1 MALKLKKSKIIDTS
15 NLNLNPDS
23 IFKEFESCLDKSRND
38 KKRSIKEGEIS
49 LLHIDET
56 TRKSIVSQFLS
67 SGNGKVDK
75 QVNFIPDSLKNK
87 SLISY
92 IDAPWGS
99 GKTKFIEEYITW
111 SLDNSELFNKIDVI
125 DAWEVYNGQNI
136 NDILWKIFRI
146 DPEDKDLS
154 KAIKG
159 VVNKNTSNSTARMK
173 FLGKVALNATMP
185 VVGITIKG
193 FKKTIEHIN
202 SEVNPN
208 KQKFLSLIKK
218 DCDENQK
225 TEILSLAIQEVIE
238 LKSKNW
244 DRLIVLDNIE
254 RLSSA
259 NRLDVINK
267 ILNWASLKG
276 ITFIFLTNFERIKLT
291 KVFEED
297 FWNKISLQETF
308 KLSNNWN
315 SYLRN
320 YEYEINGNKFI
331 LKDHEKLLAL
341 IEDLIPTFFSENNDS
356 MDIREIKKLLDNWKD
371 KNSNQSE
378 VKLIESFLQHLVNEN
393 MSGLDK
399 YFIINRSIS
408 LLTDEEKY
416 WELWENDFKE
426 KLGSLIP
433 GEISNKPLI
442 DNKMLRI
449 QSNFFNLKF
458 KIKDSKIVFDDIK
471 LDLRPDEEKEFKE
484 FNNFID
490 DHSSKTLKQI
500 IYKALQTRSLDIK
513 TELNKNYSNSPKK
526 EKEFEYNYLFI
537 LSEEFRMNN
546 YFEFKYN
553 KLEKLYLY
561 NIIYSD
567 GGN

>member
-1 MALKLKKSKIIDTS
+1 MALKLKRSKIIDTS
-15 NLNLNPDS
+15 NLNLNSNS
-23 IFKEFESCLDKSRND
+23 IFTEFESCLEKSRDD
-38 KKRSIKEGEIS
+38 KKRSIEEGELS
-49 LLHIDET
+49 LSHIYET
-56 TRKSIVSQFLS
+56 LKQNPLSKLCS
-67 SGNGKVDK
+67 SGNKKINK

-99 GKTKFIEEYITW
+99 GKTKFIEEYVSW
-111 SLDNSELFNKIDVI
+111 SLTNSKLFNKIDII

-136 NDILWKIFRI
+136 NDILWKIFKI
-146 DPEDKDLS
+146 DPKDKKLS
-154 KAIKG
+154 KGIDKAL
-159 VVNKNTSNSTARMK
+159 NKYTNNSTARMK
-173 FLGKVALNATMP
+173 FLGKAALNVTMP
-185 VVGITIKG
+185 VVGITIEG
-193 FKKTIEHIN
+193 AKKTFKYMKSEIN
-202 SEVNPN
+202 PE
-208 KQKFLSLIKK
+208 KQKFLSLIKG
-218 DCDENQK
+218 DFDENQK

-238 LKSKNW
+238 SNSKNW

-254 RLSSA
+254 RLSSV

-331 LKDHEKLLAL
+331 LKNHEKLLAL

-371 KNSNQSE
+371 KNNNQSE

-408 LLTDEEKY
+408 LLTDEERY

-426 KLGSLIP
+426 RLGSFSP
-433 GEISNKPLI
+433 GEIYNKPLI

-458 KIKDSKIVFDDIK
+458 KVKDSKIIFDDIK

-513 TELNKNYSNSPKK
+513 TELNKDYSNSPKE
-526 EKEFEYNYLFI
+526 EKEFNYNYLFI
-537 LSEEFRMNN
+537 LSKQFKMHN